1 MTVLFLIDNAG
12 GGGAESF
19 VETLAEE
26 YIKLGHRCLLG
37 FSDPGPLSEKAQ
49 ALGMETVQLGLG
61 RADFFRAP
69 KKLARICREKNV
81 DVIHAQFPRENV
93 LAVRAAERC
102 PGLRVVYTDHMS
114 VPQGCKWRI
123 LNRKYCSKDEFVAS
137 VWEGGRRV
145 LEENGVSADKIRV
158 IPNGVNTG
166 QLEGVSDRQSFGEL
180 RTNAASRLKERFGLP
195 ENTFVICTLARLSY
209 EKGLDVLIDALAELK
224 KLTDM
229 PFFSII
235 AGSGPLQE
243 ALQGQIKA
251 LGLEN
256 NVLLAGRID
265 GKAEKTELLLG
276 SDLYVNSSRS
286 EAMSMAAL
294 EAMACGL
301 PLVLSDIGAAGELG
315 CGLLVP
321 PEDSKALAQAVKN
334 TMENNN
340 LRTDLSYD
348 SLRSV
353 RAKYSA
359 ERMAQAYLDGG
370 KNDR

>member
-1 MTVLFLIDNAG
+1 MTVLFLIENAG

-37 FSDPGPLSEKAQ
+37 FSNPGPLSEKAQ

-61 RADFFRAP
+61 RADYFKAP
-69 KKLARICREKNV
+69 KELARICREKNV

-114 VPQGCKWRI
+114 VPQGRKWRI
-123 LNRKYCSKDEFVAS
+123 LNRKYCSQDEFVAA

-158 IPNGVNTG
+158 IPNGVG
-166 QLEGVSDRQSFGEL
+166 EVS
-180 RTNAASRLKERFGLP
+180 AAAEFDDGTPLKNKAAVRLKERFGLP

-229 PFFSII
+229 PFFGII

-243 ALQGQIKA
+243 SLQGQIKS
-251 LGLEN
+251 LGLGN

-286 EAMSMAAL
+286 EAMSMAVL

-301 PLVLSDIGAAGELG
+301 PLVLADTGAAGELG

-321 PEDSKALAQAVKN
+321 PEDPKALAQAVKN
-334 TMENNN
+334 IMDNSN

>member
-1 MTVLFLIDNAG
+1 MTVLFLIENAG
-12 GGGAESF
+12 GGGTESF
-19 VETLAEE
+19 VATLAEE

-37 FSDPGPLSEKAQ
+37 FSVPGPLSERAQ

-61 RADFFRAP
+61 RADFFKAP
-69 KKLARICREKNV
+69 KELAKICREKNV
-81 DVIHAQFPRENV
+81 EVIHAQFPRENV
-93 LAVRAAERC
+93 LAVRAAKLC
-102 PGLRVVYTDHMS
+102 PGLKVVYTDHMS
-114 VPQGCKWRI
+114 VPQGRKWRI
-123 LNRKYCSKDEFVAS
+123 LNRRYCSRDEFAAA

-145 LEENGVSADKIRV
+145 LEENGVPADRIRV
-158 IPNGVNTG
+158 IPNGVS
-166 QLEGVSDRQSFGEL
+166 EVPD
-180 RTNAASRLKERFGLP
+180 AAANRAEAATRLKERFDVP

-229 PFFSII
+229 PFFGII

-243 ALQGQIKA
+243 ALQGQIKSF
-251 LGLEN
+251 GLEN

-286 EAMSMAAL
+286 EAMSMAVL

-301 PLVLSDIGAAGELG
+301 PLVLADTGAVGEIG

-321 PEDSKALAQAVKN
+321 PEDPKALAQAVKN
-334 TMENNN
+334 TMENSN